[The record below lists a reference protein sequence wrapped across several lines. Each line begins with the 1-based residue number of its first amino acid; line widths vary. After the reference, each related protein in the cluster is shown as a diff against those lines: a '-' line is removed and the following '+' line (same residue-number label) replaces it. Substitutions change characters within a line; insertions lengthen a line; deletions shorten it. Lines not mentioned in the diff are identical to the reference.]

1 MEQTAQD
8 PGLRRARIAAEL
20 RSELAIQKKTRTS
33 LSQATGISVETL
45 RRRLGGVKPFHMD
58 ELDSITRFLG
68 IPLVDF
74 VARTEIETP

>member
-1 MEQTAQD
+1 MEQTTQD

-20 RSELAIQKKTRTS
+20 RSELAIQKKSRTS
-33 LSQATGISVETL
+33 LSLATGMTTETL
-45 RRRLGGVKPFHMD
+45 RRRLGGVKPFNMD
-58 ELDSITRFLG
+58 ELDSIVRFLG